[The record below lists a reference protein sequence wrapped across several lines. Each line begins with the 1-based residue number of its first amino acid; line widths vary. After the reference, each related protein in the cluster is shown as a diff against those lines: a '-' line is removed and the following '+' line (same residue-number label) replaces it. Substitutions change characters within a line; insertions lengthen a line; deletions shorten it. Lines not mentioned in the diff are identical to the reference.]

1 MCLPIA
7 ATPQLWS
14 WKVVVVGCDS
24 GNASLVKGYSER
36 GQWKSG
42 LLSMA
47 ASLPILTFHA
57 LDDRSSAI
65 SFAPHVFQ
73 RGMARLHEGGYRAL
87 SLLEAGDG
95 LRHGK
100 PFPDRAFVLTFDDG
114 YQSVYTEAFPVL
126 QHYGWS
132 ATVFLTV
139 GQNRKVSVESRLPA
153 MEDRP
158 MLAWREIQEMHR
170 WGLDFGAHTLTHPD
184 LTRLPVD
191 HLQAEVCDSQTII
204 AEALGTAVASF
215 AYPYGRHDQ
224 RSRELVQQHFACAVS
239 DTLGLTTARS
249 DLYALERVDA
259 YYLRTDLL
267 FALMLTPW
275 LPWYIWA
282 RSVPR
287 KIRRAG
293 QINRG

>member
-1 MCLPIA
+1 
-7 ATPQLWS
+7 
-14 WKVVVVGCDS
+14 
-24 GNASLVKGYSER
+24 
-36 GQWKSG
+36 
-42 LLSMA
+42 MA
-47 ASLPILTFHA
+47 VSLPILTFHA

-65 SFAPHVFQ
+65 SFAPRVFQ
-73 RGMARLHEGGYRAL
+73 RGLARLEESGYRAL
-87 SLLEAGDG
+87 SLLEAADG
-95 LRHGK
+95 LRHGE

-139 GQNRKVSVESRLPA
+139 GQNRKVCVESRLPA

-170 WGLDFGAHTLTHPD
+170 WGLNFGAHTLTHPD
-184 LTRLPVD
+184 LTRLPLAQVET
-191 HLQAEVCDSQTII
+191 EVCDSQAII
-204 AEALGTAVASF
+204 QDALSAAVASF
-215 AYPYGRHDQ
+215 AYPYGRYD
-224 RSRELVQQHFACAVS
+224 RRRRELVQQHFAWAVS
-239 DTLGLTTARS
+239 DNLGLTTTRS

-259 YYLRTDLL
+259 YYLRTDRL
-267 FALMLTPW
+267 FATMLTRW

-287 KIRRAG
+287 RIRRAG

>member
-1 MCLPIA
+1 
-7 ATPQLWS
+7 
-14 WKVVVVGCDS
+14 
-24 GNASLVKGYSER
+24 
-36 GQWKSG
+36 
-42 LLSMA
+42 MA

-87 SLLEAGDG
+87 SLLEAADG
-95 LRHGK
+95 LRHGE

-139 GQNRKVSVESRLPA
+139 GQNRKVGVESRLPA

-184 LTRLPVD
+184 LTRLPLAQVET
-191 HLQAEVCDSQTII
+191 EVCDSQAII
-204 AEALGTAVASF
+204 QDALSAAVASF
-215 AYPYGRHDQ
+215 AYPYGRYDRRL
-224 RSRELVQQHFACAVS
+224 RSIPPIAPTS
-239 DTLGLTTARS
+239 LTFICRICGRKRCSFKLDLTRRPGPLPKRAASRS
-249 DLYALERVDA
+249 
-259 YYLRTDLL
+259 
-267 FALMLTPW
+267 
-275 LPWYIWA
+275 
-282 RSVPR
+282 SNS
-287 KIRRAG
+287 RRY
-293 QINRG
+293 